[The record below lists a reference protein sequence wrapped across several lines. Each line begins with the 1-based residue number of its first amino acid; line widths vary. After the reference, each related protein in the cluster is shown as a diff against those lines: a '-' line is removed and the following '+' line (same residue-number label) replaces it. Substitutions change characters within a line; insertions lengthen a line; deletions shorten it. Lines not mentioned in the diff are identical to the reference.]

1 MANDA
6 GWGRIIWPPQTGSV
20 SVARECILDE
30 AKRLV
35 FGIREGAYDH
45 PKQNGERFA
54 ALMNA
59 YYGAKLG
66 VLAPFAPKDYAIVM
80 MLVKLAREMH
90 RHTRD
95 NLVDIAGYAEVLAR
109 IEGDD
114 D

>member
-1 MANDA
+1 V
-6 GWGRIIWPPQTGSV
+6 PPEET
-20 SVARECILDE
+20 ILDE

-35 FGIREGAYDH
+35 FGNREEDYDH
-45 PKQNGERFA
+45 PKHNGERFA

-80 MLVKLAREMH
+80 ILAKLTREQFAH
-90 RHTRD
+90 RRD

-114 D
+114 A